1 MAILTQA
8 GRAAM
13 AASIK
18 TQPIHL
24 AWGNGNPDWEDY
36 KSAEFAFADD
46 QIDLGQTYIKELVV
60 KSHDEKTTYIQ
71 GVDCNADSVTGL
83 ISRISSGSIT
93 SNETVLVSYV
103 VDTPPEDISAGQLI
117 SEIGRRMANE
127 VVFCVP
133 DEQGDL
139 VTPTGRFTASEQPTN
154 NLHMRFNFDFEDSP
168 GEIIRELGIMVN
180 TALAENLPEG
190 QKYFQGADITDPGIL
205 LVLEHTMPLLRTVA
219 TRETFSFVVTV

>member
-1 MAILTQA
+1 MAILTQS

-24 AWGNGNPDWEDY
+24 AWGNGNPDWEDD
-36 KSAEFAFADD
+36 KSAEFSFADD
-46 QIDLGQTYIKELVV
+46 QIDLGQTYIKELVI
-60 KSHDEKTTYIQ
+60 KSQDEQTTYTQ
-71 GVDCNADSVTGL
+71 GVDYNADSVTGL
-83 ISRISSGSIT
+83 ISRIPAGNIGPSDTLLI
-93 SNETVLVSYV
+93 SYV

-117 SEIGRRMANE
+117 SEIGRREADE
-127 VVFCVP
+127 VVFCLP

-139 VTPTGRFTASEQPTN
+139 VTPTGRFTASQQPTN
-154 NLHMRFNFDFEDSP
+154 NLHMRFTFDFEDSP

-205 LVLEHTMPLLRTVA
+205 LVLEHTVPLVRTAA
-219 TRETFSFVVTV
+219 TRETFSFVVTF